1 MYYTC
6 QFQHTSL
13 FILLEKPLKIKL
25 HNLYLYI
32 FKVDLYL
39 KPSQSWRGTA
49 VNIKF
54 EQVGNPWTRADNN
67 RNGH

>member
-13 FILLEKPLKIKL
+13 FILLEKHLKIRL
-25 HNLYLYI
+25 HNLSLYI

-39 KPSQSWRGTA
+39 EVSQSWA
-49 VNIKF
+49 SPALNIPF
-54 EQVGNPWTRADNN
+54 
-67 RNGH
+67 

>member
-13 FILLEKPLKIKL
+13 FIFVEKHLKIKL
-25 HNLYLYI
+25 QNLYLYI

-39 KPSQSWRGTA
+39 KLSNSCGSIA
-49 VNIKF
+49 LNIKF
-54 EQVGNPWTRADNN
+54 
-67 RNGH
+67 